1 MPAWE
6 GRGSR
11 QHALQESAQH
21 QCALCAYAYAD
32 AMAAR
37 VSASE
42 ERWEGVREMVGRA
55 EEREKEERCSGTV
68 EGTAKV
74 EMQSW
79 EDNEVLEAEA
89 CIVERVSPYRY

>member
-1 MPAWE
+1 M
-6 GRGSR
+6 
-11 QHALQESAQH
+11 
-21 QCALCAYAYAD
+21 D
-32 AMAAR
+32 AR
-37 VSASE
+37 VSSSE

-79 EDNEVLEAEA
+79 EDNEVLGAET
-89 CIVERVSPYRY
+89 CIVEQVSPYRY